1 MKQLDK
7 FILVIVLVALHG
19 CSDINQSFTDGY
31 DENPNLPTDA
41 PLENT
46 FTASQ
51 AAMIVL
57 MEGHTPRLTSMWTR
71 HATGGERQYQGY
83 HSYNVTSDALSFGNS
98 WELAYNDVLSNVK
111 LTQLKGEEQEGRD
124 NILAVSKILEAVTIG
139 TVTALWGDVPYS
151 QALKPNETLSPEVND
166 QASIYSDVQ
175 QLLDEAI
182 TTLENNPQ
190 DLATGVDIFSYEGD
204 AVSWLR
210 AAYTLKARF
219 YMHVGN
225 YEGAIL
231 AAENGIQAV
240 DGSEDLNFVHGTT
253 YQGNMNLWYSFME
266 NDRVGYLSA
275 TDNQAFPLMEGRQ
288 SIQTVETGR
297 MSFYYNEDGDDLN
310 TNDAFAENAD
320 YSFLTAGETYL
331 ILAEANQK
339 VDESQDVVINYLNS
353 ARDYN
358 ENRYPNSTYGDLAA
372 SDFGFDDDAIL
383 QEIYD
388 ETYLSLFF
396 QIEAYNFARRIDW
409 QVTGLEPVGSQDN
422 FPERFLYPT
431 SEQNANS
438 NLPSQTNAD
447 LFTPTPVNE

>member
-7 FILVIVLVALHG
+7 IILVIVLVALQG

-31 DENPNLPTDA
+31 DENPNSPTDA

-51 AAMIVL
+51 AAMLVF
-57 MEGHTPRLTSMWTR
+57 MEGHTARLTSMWTR

-83 HSYNVTSDALSFGNS
+83 HNYNVTSDALSFGNS
-98 WELAYNDVLSNVK
+98 WELAYTDILSNINI
-111 LTQLKGEEQEGRD
+111 TRMKGEEQGGRD
-124 NILAVSKILEAVTIG
+124 NILAVPKIMEAATIG

-151 QALKPNETLSPEVND
+151 QALNPDEYRNPVVDD
-166 QASIYSDVQ
+166 QTSIYSDVQ

-190 DLATGVDIFSYEGD
+190 DLATGVDIFSYEGE
-204 AVSWLR
+204 AVSWIR

-225 YEGAIL
+225 YEDAII

-240 DGSEDLNFVHGTT
+240 DGSEDLNFIHGTT

-266 NDRVGYLSA
+266 NDRVGYLTA
-275 TDNQAFPLMEGRQ
+275 TDNHAYPLMVDRQ
-288 SIQTVETGR
+288 SIQTDETGR
-297 MSFYYNEDGDDLN
+297 MSFFYNVDGDDLN
-310 TNDAFAENAD
+310 TNNAFAENAN
-320 YSFLTAGETYL
+320 YAYLTAGETYL
-331 ILAEANQK
+331 ILAEA
-339 VDESQDVVINYLNS
+339 SQEENASQTVVINYLNS
-353 ARDYN
+353 AREYN
-358 ENRYPNSTYGDLAA
+358 ENRYPNSTYDDLAA
-372 SDFGFDDDAIL
+372 SDFGFDDAAIL

-388 ETYLSLFF
+388 ETYLSLTS
-396 QIEAYNFARRIDW
+396 QIEAYNFVRRIDW
-409 QVTGLEPVGSQDN
+409 EITGLEPVGSQDN

-431 SEQNANS
+431 SEINANS
-438 NLPSQTNAD
+438 NLSSQTNAD
-447 LFTPTPVNE
+447 LFTPTSVNE